1 MSIVVPKPGEPLVEE
16 DRLPTKPW
24 YNYLTQNANELA
36 NVTTVTTADIEA
48 AIDAASTEFKINSG
62 ISSTSTGG
70 TEHSFTSLPSSIKR
84 LTVTWDSISL
94 SSVANYVVQLGTSL
108 GTASSGY
115 FSMASFISSSAESI
129 AFASTS
135 GFLTLASGT
144 SGSGVLGNMEIM
156 RLTSD
161 TWIAT
166 HSGASTSRALN
177 GAGRVTL
184 GSELTQ
190 VRLASTSTANNVFR
204 TGQVNIHW
212 EF

>member
-62 ISSTSTGG
+62 TASTSTGG
-70 TEHSFTSLPSSIKR
+70 TEHSFTGIPSSVKR
-84 LTVTWDSISL
+84 LTILWDGINL
-94 SSVANYVVQLGTSL
+94 SSVANFLVQLGTSS
-108 GTASSGY
+108 GTAVTGYDSVDSAITSS
-115 FSMASFISSSAESI
+115 FEALPASATAGFLISSHTSAI
-129 AFASTS
+129 TV
-135 GFLTLASGT
+135 
-144 SGSGVLGNMEIM
+144 SGVMTIS
-156 RLTSD
+156 RLTSHR
-161 TWIAT
+161 WIAT
-166 HSGASTSRALN
+166 RSGQSTSNRVFH
-177 GAGRVTL
+177 GAGRVSL

-190 VRLASTSTANNVFR
+190 IRLTSTSTANNVFR
-204 TGQVNIHW
+204 AGQVNIYW